1 MKYFMNKFLFMAKI
15 NDFKNMRQFKFIPIE
30 IFSVEFRDA
39 FLMESGILAL
49 HQEHHI
55 GCITS
60 QARWVFSVVISW
72 FCFKLFMWEH
82 FF

>member
-1 MKYFMNKFLFMAKI
+1 MAKI

-30 IFSVEFRDA
+30 IFSVEFRVA

-60 QARWVFSVVISW
+60 QAR
-72 FCFKLFMWEH
+72 
-82 FF
+82 